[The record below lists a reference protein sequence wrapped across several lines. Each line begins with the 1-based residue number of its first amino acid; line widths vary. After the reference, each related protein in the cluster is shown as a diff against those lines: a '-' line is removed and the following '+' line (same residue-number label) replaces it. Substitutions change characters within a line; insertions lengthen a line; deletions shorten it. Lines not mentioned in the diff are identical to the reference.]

1 MKKSLYYVVATL
13 LLLTSCAELLDVNNP
28 IDLGQKREN
37 VSFRPR
43 INPSTRATDLEF
55 EQGDK
60 ISVFASEGTVIQ
72 DSNYAE
78 NVEYVYDNGLFT
90 TQGTLIYPDEQRLAF
105 YAVYPYDVYTAPSFN
120 FYVNTDQSTHE
131 KYTESDLM
139 TASNV
144 GYDNEVVDLD
154 FYHRLSKV
162 VINLNSENMPAGQQ
176 SVTFKNVYYG
186 AQANLSS
193 NSYNTISTERA
204 DIVASPNGT
213 NSFKAIL
220 PPQTIV
226 TGDVF
231 VEITIGDRVFQWEI
245 DRNLIFNS
253 GVEYTYTLYF
263 NTQRDNVQFSSY
275 INSWNEPSVIE
286 AVVPQEYIEIIG
298 EYIPIHEGTTPP
310 SIEGI
315 YLLSPATM
323 LYDSQDNF
331 SPGYEFVDVCYNFYN
346 QSSNNT
352 LSMYSTQNLGDL
364 SAAEGVFISGNGQDF
379 TVYFNQYTAYDNGD
393 WLTRATIISGRKNGD
408 NIDDLHTAF
417 IIIDKYDQND
427 TYMDVGDYR
436 VIYDGDYTSEPT
448 EWPLNSSSNAPA
460 RSASRAG
467 IFYATCAK

>member
-1 MKKSLYYVVATL
+1 MNKRVYYVMAAM

-43 INPSTRATDLEF
+43 INPSTRATDIEF

-60 ISVFASEGTVIQ
+60 ISVFASEGNVIQ
-72 DSNYAE
+72 EDNYAE
-78 NVEYVYDNGLFT
+78 NVEYVYEGGLFT
-90 TQGTLIYPDEQRLAF
+90 TAGTLTYPEEQRLSF
-105 YAVYPYDVYTAPSFN
+105 YAVYPYAVYTAPSFN

-131 KYTESDLM
+131 KYTASDLM

-162 VINLNSENMPAGQQ
+162 VINLSSENMPAGTQ

-204 DIVASPNGT
+204 DVVASPNGT
-213 NSFKAIL
+213 NSFKVIL

-226 TGDVF
+226 AGDVF
-231 VEITIGDRVFQWEI
+231 VEITIGDRTFQWEV

-263 NTQRDNVQFSSY
+263 NTQKNSVQFSSY
-275 INSWNEPSVIE
+275 INSWNTPSEIE
-286 AVVPQEYIEIIG
+286 AVIPLEYVELMK

-310 SIEGI
+310 NIEGI
-315 YLLSPATM
+315 YLFSPATM
-323 LYDSQDNF
+323 LYDSHDYF
-331 SPGYEFVDVCYNFYN
+331 SVGHQFADDYFWFYN
-346 QSSNNT
+346 QSSDNT
-352 LSMYSTQNLGDL
+352 LSMYATQNLGDL
-364 SAAEGVFISGNGQDF
+364 SVAEGVFISGNGQNF
-379 TVYFNQYTAYDNGD
+379 TVYFNEHTVHENGD
-393 WLTRATIISGRKNGD
+393 WLTKATIISGTKNGD
-408 NIDDLHTAF
+408 RIDNFHTAF
-417 IIIDKYDQND
+417 IIIDKYDQTD
-427 TYMDVGDYR
+427 KYMDVGGYR

-448 EWPLNSSSNAPA
+448 EWPLSSSSSAPA
-460 RSASRAG
+460 KSVNKASM
-467 IFYATCAK
+467 FCDK